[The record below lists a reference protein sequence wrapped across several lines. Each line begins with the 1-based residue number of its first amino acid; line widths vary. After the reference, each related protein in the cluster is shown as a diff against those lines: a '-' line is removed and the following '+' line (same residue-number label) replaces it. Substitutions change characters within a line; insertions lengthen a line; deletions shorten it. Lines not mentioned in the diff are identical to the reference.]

1 MRASQRHEE
10 IVRIGNMPTG
20 VQRLEGTMTVN
31 EQGQLVGAYG
41 LLADRLPLG
50 IFALDAGGMVL
61 DANPAFLSVLGIAS
75 LRAAREIELLSYR
88 PLVEAGIAQDL
99 QRCLQ
104 SQEPVTADRPFVS
117 QQGKSSYLH
126 LQLIPAVEPGKD
138 SVAIHGIVED
148 ISEHVLTEE
157 LLREYQ
163 RRFEEANV
171 QLAKFSYAI
180 EQSANMVMIT
190 DLKGTIEYVNPK
202 FVEVTGYSTGE
213 AVGQNPRM
221 LRSGRQSQAFYED
234 LWQTITSGRQWHG
247 EFQNKRKD
255 GTIYWELASIA
266 PVTDPAGRMTHF
278 IAIKEDITDRKHA
291 EDVLRHTME
300 RLEIL
305 HEIDQSVLAAQVP
318 DTVAL
323 VAIRRIRRLIPCRR
337 IMVLSMG
344 KDGQPVLL
352 ASESSS
358 ESHSMTDLDLYQE
371 ILEERPLGS
380 GLVQGCEDLAELG
393 VKTALQKS
401 LHDEGMRS
409 YIAVPLFIQSQL
421 VGTLILESQEPNAF
435 SAEHIEVA
443 MEVAASLAVTIRQAR
458 LYERAQQEISDRVQ
472 AEDIL
477 RQHASELGARNAE
490 LDAFAH
496 TVAHDLKNPVS
507 SVVGYADVL
516 RRNYASLPTEVQI
529 EFLDV
534 ITRNSRKMASIID
547 ELLLLSSVRGMRKV
561 EIHPLDMGRIVAE
574 ARGRLL
580 HLIEEHAAEI
590 QLPASW
596 PVAMGYSPWVEAV
609 WANYINNA
617 LKYGGNPP
625 RVQLGSTVH
634 ADGWIRFWVRDN
646 GDGLSGEEQARL
658 FTPFERLHEVHAQG
672 HGLGLSIVQRIVKRL
687 GGNVGVES
695 PGVPGEGC
703 EFYFTLPALP
713 TT

>member
-1 MRASQRHEE
+1 
-10 IVRIGNMPTG
+10 MPTG
-20 VQRLEGTMTVN
+20 VQRSEDTMTEN
-31 EQGQLVGAYG
+31 EQRQLVGAHG
-41 LLADRLPLG
+41 LLADHLPLG

-75 LRAAREIELLSYR
+75 LKDAREIDLLTYP
-88 PLVEAGIAQDL
+88 PLAEAGITQDL

-126 LQLIPAVEPGKD
+126 LQLIAGVGLGRD
-138 SVAIHGIVED
+138 SAAIHGIVED
-148 ISEHVLTEE
+148 ISEHILTEE

-221 LRSGRQSQAFYED
+221 LKSGRQRQAFYQD

-337 IMVLSMG
+337 IMVLAMG

-352 ASESSS
+352 ASESSR

-393 VKTALQKS
+393 VKTALQKA
-401 LHDEGMRS
+401 LYDEGMRS

-421 VGTLILESQEPNAF
+421 VGTLILESQQPNAF

-477 RQHASELGARNAE
+477 RQHTSELEARNAE

-561 EIHPLDMGRIVAE
+561 EMHPLDMGRLVAE

-590 QLPASW
+590 ELPASW

-646 GDGLSGEEQARL
+646 GDGLSVEEQARL
-658 FTPFERLHEVHAQG
+658 FTPFERLHEVRAQD
-672 HGLGLSIVQRIVKRL
+672 HGLGLSIVLRIVKRL
-687 GGNVGVES
+687 GGNVGAES

>member
-1 MRASQRHEE
+1 MLAGTQEVKGT
-10 IVRIGNMPTG
+10 ITG
-20 VQRLEGTMTVN
+20 DEHRPLAGMY
-31 EQGQLVGAYG
+31 A
-41 LLADRLPLG
+41 LLAEHLPLG
-50 IFALDAGGMVL
+50 IFALDAGGTVL

-75 LRAAREIELLSYR
+75 LKDAREIDWLSYP
-88 PLVEAGIAQDL
+88 PLVEAGITQDL

-104 SQEPVTADRPFVS
+104 SQEPVIADRPFVS

-126 LQLIPAVEPGKD
+126 LRLIPAAGPDKD
-138 SVAIHGIVED
+138 SLSIHGIVED

-163 RRFEEANV
+163 RRFEDANV

-202 FVEVTGYSTGE
+202 FVEVTGYATGE

-221 LRSGRQSQAFYED
+221 LKSGRQSQAFYED

-247 EFQNKRKD
+247 EFQNRRKD

-266 PVTDPAGRMTHF
+266 PVTDPAGRMSHF
-278 IAIKEDITDRKHA
+278 IAIKEDITDRKRA
-291 EDVLRHTME
+291 EETLRQTME

-323 VAIRRIRRLIPCRR
+323 AAIRRIRRLIPCQRV
-337 IMVLSMG
+337 MVLSLG
-344 KDGQPVLL
+344 RGGRPGLL

-358 ESHSMTDLDLYQE
+358 ESRSATDLDLYQE

-393 VKTALQKS
+393 VKTPLQNS
-401 LHDEGMRS
+401 MYAEGILS

-435 SAEHIEVA
+435 AADHIEVA

-458 LYERAQQEISDRVQ
+458 LYERAQQEIAERVQ

-477 RQHASELGARNAE
+477 RQHASELEARNAE

-516 RRNYASLPTEVQI
+516 RRNYASLPTEART
-529 EFLDV
+529 EFLDI

-561 EIHPLDMGRIVAE
+561 EMHPLDMGRIVAE

-580 HLIEEHAAEI
+580 LLIEEHGAEI
-590 QLPASW
+590 ELPSSW

-609 WANYINNA
+609 WANYLNNA
-617 LKYGGNPP
+617 LKYGGDPP
-625 RVQLGSTVH
+625 RVQVGSTVH

-646 GDGLSGEEQARL
+646 GDGLSAEAQARL
-658 FTPFERLHEVHAQG
+658 FTPFERLHQVRAQG

-687 GGNVGVES
+687 GGKAGVES
-695 PGVPGEGC
+695 RGMPGEGC
-703 EFYFTLPALP
+703 EFYFTLPSLP